1 MLYLINDIVGLDA
14 SLLHVLASFVHGLK
28 LDLATACYFM
38 IIPFFLL
45 LIQSV
50 YSPRWI
56 NYINKGYTLIIILL
70 YSLLTAGELGI
81 YREWGTKLHF
91 KGLLYLTN
99 PSEVYNSSDTST
111 FFILLL
117 IVIALVSISFFVYV
131 RFFYKNLVSVKRN
144 LIYSMLFLIFTP
156 VLLFLGLRGGA
167 REIPI
172 NLSDAYYS
180 KHNVLN
186 LSATN
191 SAYNIAISIIE
202 NYKYMGVNPFV
213 FYDLEEAETVIKEIY
228 FTPADSTKMV
238 LTTKRPNIVIILLES
253 WTGDLIE
260 SLGGDPGIT
269 PEFAKL
275 EEEGILFTNV
285 YSSGTR
291 SEQGMGC
298 VFGGFPA
305 HPISSVSVQPN
316 KYGTLPSF
324 TKSLNESGYY
334 SSFYFG
340 GQLIYGN
347 MKSYIMFNEF
357 DLIKEGEDFDE
368 NIPRGKLGIH
378 DGDIMDIQ
386 IEDLKDVR
394 EPFFSVIYTLSTH
407 SPFDMPLEDPV
418 DWGYDDNREYTPDVN
433 KYLNSAYY
441 TDQCLGNYIRKA
453 SEQPWF
459 DNTIFVFVADHS
471 HFSYRKISYHSP
483 GYHKIPLLFY
493 GPPIKEEY
501 RGITVDKIGSQ
512 VDLAATILPQLEIDA
527 QDFHW
532 GKNLLNP
539 FSPEFAYV
547 AFEEGIG
554 WIRPE
559 GAFFYDNKV
568 DDFYYKE
575 LDPNKEENLVK
586 EGKSFPQVV
595 YQQYLDL

>member
-1 MLYLINDIVGLDA
+1 MKKILKSFILQFLLWMLFFAFTRATYMLYLINDIVGLDA

-238 LTTKRPNIVIILLES
+238 LTTKRYN
-253 WTGDLIE
+253 
-260 SLGGDPGIT
+260 
-269 PEFAKL
+269 
-275 EEEGILFTNV
+275 N
-285 YSSGTR
+285 
-291 SEQGMGC
+291 
-298 VFGGFPA
+298 
-305 HPISSVSVQPN
+305 
-316 KYGTLPSF
+316 
-324 TKSLNESGYY
+324 
-334 SSFYFG
+334 
-340 GQLIYGN
+340 
-347 MKSYIMFNEF
+347 
-357 DLIKEGEDFDE
+357 
-368 NIPRGKLGIH
+368 
-378 DGDIMDIQ
+378 
-386 IEDLKDVR
+386 
-394 EPFFSVIYTLSTH
+394 
-407 SPFDMPLEDPV
+407 
-418 DWGYDDNREYTPDVN
+418 
-433 KYLNSAYY
+433 
-441 TDQCLGNYIRKA
+441 
-453 SEQPWF
+453 
-459 DNTIFVFVADHS
+459 
-471 HFSYRKISYHSP
+471 
-483 GYHKIPLLFY
+483 
-493 GPPIKEEY
+493 
-501 RGITVDKIGSQ
+501 
-512 VDLAATILPQLEIDA
+512 
-527 QDFHW
+527 
-532 GKNLLNP
+532 
-539 FSPEFAYV
+539 
-547 AFEEGIG
+547 
-554 WIRPE
+554 
-559 GAFFYDNKV
+559 
-568 DDFYYKE
+568 
-575 LDPNKEENLVK
+575 
-586 EGKSFPQVV
+586 
-595 YQQYLDL
+595 